1 MDDFIRSL
9 LVALLLLP
17 MIAGVAY
24 FVDKWTKKYP
34 TLFEDTGFFGFVAFA
49 LAMLFAT
56 IKVAQFVGTYFAGVA
71 Y

>member
-9 LVALLLLP
+9 ITALLLLP
-17 MIAGVAY
+17 MIAGVGY
-24 FVDKWTKKYP
+24 FMNKWTKDYP
-34 TLFEDTGFFGFVAFA
+34 ELFEDTGFFGFVAFA

-56 IKVAQFVGTYFAGVA
+56 IKVAQFVGTYFAGVT

>member
-9 LVALLLLP
+9 ITAVLLLP
-17 MIAGVAY
+17 MIAGVGY
-24 FVDKWTKKYP
+24 FMDKWLKKYP
-34 TLFEDTGFFGFVAFA
+34 ELFADTGFFGFVAFC

-56 IKVAQFVGTYFAGVA
+56 IKVAQFVGTHFAGVT